1 MQTIHWVAPL
11 SKSRSSRPFYLTIL
25 GSESWPCCAITYTLA
40 PQFSSHN
47 ASGPGCLVCATLWNL
62 NPECFPLLGDRVM
75 EETVFSSTPLLYLCS
90 FGNVELFSH
99 VSYSFIMC
107 LVPSP
112 KSHLNF
118 PWRAAFLTPVE
129 GPGGECGCSSW
140 LLCHTVM
147 WARSV
152 GDPQRLK
159 ATGWFLSTSV
169 FSGDFC
175 IHSLLSLQFSF
186 WSGGGPTS

>member
-1 MQTIHWVAPL
+1 
-11 SKSRSSRPFYLTIL
+11 
-25 GSESWPCCAITYTLA
+25 
-40 PQFSSHN
+40 
-47 ASGPGCLVCATLWNL
+47 
-62 NPECFPLLGDRVM
+62 M

-129 GPGGECGCSSW
+129 GPGGG
-140 LLCHTVM
+140 M
-147 WARSV
+147 WVQFLASV
-152 GDPQRLK
+152 PYCYV
-159 ATGWFLSTSV
+159 SPV
-169 FSGDFC
+169 SGR
-175 IHSLLSLQFSF
+175 
-186 WSGGGPTS
+186 PTAA